1 MGLKNHQV
9 FVKQYKDNEMRDENV
24 NIKIKH
30 TMYFL
35 ELRKESFDETKEAW
49 QGININAND
58 PKRERSY

>member
-35 ELRKESFDETKEAW
+35 ELRKESFDETKEA
-49 QGININAND
+49 
-58 PKRERSY
+58 